1 MTALLTA
8 LLLGANAH
16 ALPAQFTHQGRL
28 LDSDGGA
35 LEGDAT
41 ITFRVTTAD
50 SGGDS
55 LWEETLTVPLNSGFY
70 SAILGTDEEGN
81 PLDIEVLSQAPAWL
95 ELQLEGEGAMF
106 PRSPINAVPYATMA
120 TVAEEVSGGPVDAS
134 QIAVDGT
141 PVVNELGEWVGP
153 APTVNWSD
161 IEGMPEDFADGIDD
175 DTDTDSD
182 SFAALGTS
190 CLDGDIPLWDSVLV
204 EWACGIDA
212 VLTADEVDAIVAD
225 NGYAMESEVFS
236 SSFLDLT
243 DVPDGLDDGD
253 DNTQLSE
260 SEVDGMVADN
270 GYAIAADAFSRL
282 FSDLIG
288 IPEDLADGD
297 DNTQLTET
305 EVDDMVSDNGYTLA
319 TETEDLLVRIALLEE
334 QLAEVADAVADA
346 SESGTGSVMYGDYHI
361 NNSAD
366 LAVLEGYEEV
376 SGNLAI
382 SGNVPNI
389 ESLESLTHVGG
400 NLSISTGA
408 ALTSLRGLDNLTAIG
423 GTLNISNEVLTS
435 LDGLGNLST
444 ASGLNIHSN
453 SSLVSLA
460 GLDGLLSVDGDVWI
474 NSNYTM
480 TSLDGLDNLNS
491 IGGQLHIYSQ
501 TELTSVTGL
510 ASLTTIGDLFALYDN
525 DSITGLTGL
534 EALTSTGSFN
544 ITRNN
549 ALLSLEGLSGLTH
562 VNGSLDINSNAVLPV
577 LTGLN
582 NLTVITDTLTVQR
595 NPTLLSLEG
604 LSSLTSMTGLAV
616 QINENLTSMA
626 GLDSLET
633 LSESLTI
640 FANDRLC
647 RSTALSFL
655 DWALTLGLEGWNI
668 NSNDTSC

>member
-1 MTALLTA
+1 MRSVLSAFCLFAST
-8 LLLGANAH
+8 AH
-16 ALPAQFTHQGRL
+16 AVPAQFTHQGRL
-28 LDSDGGA
+28 LDADGA
-35 LEGDAT
+35 PLEDEAT
-41 ITFRVTTAD
+41 ITFRVTD
-50 SGGDS
+50 SEAGGAA
-55 LWEETLTVPLNSGFY
+55 LWEDEITVLLTNGFY
-70 SAILGTDEEGN
+70 SAVLGASEDN
-81 PLDIEVLSQAPAWL
+81 PLDTDVLSQAPVWL
-95 ELQLEGEGAMF
+95 ELQLDGETAMF

-120 TVAEEVSGGPVDAS
+120 TVAEELSGGPVDAS

-153 APTVNWSD
+153 ALTVSWTD

-204 EWACGIDA
+204 EWVCGIDA
-212 VLTADEVDAIVAD
+212 VLTEDEVDAIVAD

-319 TETEDLLVRIALLEE
+319 TDTEALLARIALLEE
-334 QLAEVADAVADA
+334 QLAEVEDAVADA
-346 SESGTGSVMYGDYHI
+346 SGSESGTVMYGDYNI

-366 LAVLEGYEEV
+366 LAALAGYEEV
-376 SGNLAI
+376 SGSLAI

-389 ESLESLTHVGG
+389 ESLGSLTLVGR
-400 NLSISTGA
+400 NLTVSNGD

-423 GTLNISNEVLTS
+423 GTLDVGNDVLTS
-435 LDGLGNLST
+435 LDGLG
-444 ASGLNIHSN
+444 
-453 SSLVSLA
+453 SLVSVNELSIQSNLGLISLA
-460 GLDGLLSVDGDVWI
+460 GLESLTSVGRDVRI
-474 NSNYTM
+474 NGNSAM
-480 TSLDGLDNLNS
+480 TSLDGLNNLS
-491 IGGQLHIYSQ
+491 SVGGQLRIFDN

-510 ASLTTIGDLFALYDN
+510 VNLTTIGDDFAFYDN
-525 DSITGLTGL
+525 ASITELTGL
-534 EALTSTGSFN
+534 EALTSTGSFS

-549 ALLSLEGLSGLTH
+549 ALISLEGLSGLTH

-640 FANDRLC
+640 FANDSLC